1 MLVEEIRKYSKDID
15 QYFDHVDGLARTI
28 EIREDRLRTR
38 LKRLNRLWA
47 ELVDDLAKFKSHF
60 VANRTQLTS

>member
-1 MLVEEIRKYSKDID
+1 MLVEEIRKYGKDID
-15 QYFDHVDGLARTI
+15 QYFDHVDGIARMI

-47 ELVDDLAKFKSHF
+47 ELVDDLAKFNRHF
-60 VANRTQLTS
+60 VAHRTQLTT